1 MARQSKS
8 DFSARTAQNKG
19 VAHGTTKRGA
29 GKAGVMRR
37 WNANTARWEVASKP
51 ATAAPKRKVAG
62 RGPSLGARA
71 RASKAATRYTS
82 ASVTQA
88 PKTSWGTAKTST
100 PWNKPG
106 GGGLIGPNSPLV
118 AADKKVVKAATGA
131 GQNAFKGVKVVG
143 QANRA
148 AIKGIVDTNRKNL
161 KKAIPPRKYFAPG
174 GGGLA
179 AYWGGK

>member
-8 DFSARTAQNKG
+8 DFSARKAQNKG
-19 VAHGTTKRGA
+19 VAHGTTRRGA

-51 ATAAPKRKVAG
+51 ATPAPKRKVAG

-71 RASKAATRYTS
+71 RAAKAATRYTS
-82 ASVTQA
+82 ASVMQA

-118 AADKKVVKAATGA
+118 AADKKAVRAAKGA
-131 GQNAFKGVKVVG
+131 GQNAFKGVQVAYG
-143 QANRA
+143 AQSS
-148 AIKGIVDTNRKNL
+148 AIKGVISANRKVM
-161 KKAIPPRKYFAPG
+161 KKVVPPRKYFAPG
-174 GGGLA
+174 GGGFA